1 MIAER
6 LRQALKA
13 PFILTGSDYGGIT
26 VSASI
31 GVATGERASVED
43 FLRDADIAMHRAK
56 WDGKNRH
63 VVFESGMQDMVQS
76 RMELEMDLRSALEH
90 DEFFLLYQ
98 PTFDLRGMVP
108 TGVEA
113 LIRWRSGVR
122 GVVQPNDFIPLLEE
136 TGLIVEVGRWVLD
149 EACRQAAVWHERE
162 HPINVAVNV
171 SARQLETDDFIADV
185 SHALAASGLKPSAL
199 TLEITETALMRNPE
213 QTARRLHAVKDLGV
227 RIAIDDFG
235 TGYSSFAHL
244 KQFPVDTLKI
254 DRSFISQLSE
264 NPEGETLLRTLVQLG
279 KALAIET
286 LAEGI
291 ELEHQLELLQDE
303 HCDSGQ
309 GFLFARPLSVED
321 AEALLQNWRPGDRP
335 QATDEL
341 EPPAA
346 PQPTSHEG
354 SRTHSEVLST
364 GTRSKR
370 ILAAGSEGS

>member
-1 MIAER
+1 
-6 LRQALKA
+6 
-13 PFILTGSDYGGIT
+13 
-26 VSASI
+26 
-31 GVATGERASVED
+31 
-43 FLRDADIAMHRAK
+43 MHRAK

-63 VVFESGMQDMVQS
+63 VVFESGMQDVVQS

-90 DEFFLLYQ
+90 EEFFLLYQ

-136 TGLIVEVGRWVLD
+136 TGLIVEVGRWVLE
-149 EACRQAAVWHERE
+149 EACRQAAIWHDGE
-162 HPINVAVNV
+162 HPISVAVNV
-171 SARQLETDDFIADV
+171 STRQLETDEFIADV
-185 SHALAASGLKPSAL
+185 SHALESSGLTPSAL
-199 TLEITETALMRNPE
+199 TLEITETALMRHPE
-213 QTARRLHAVKDLGV
+213 ETARRLHAIKALGV

-279 KALAIET
+279 KALSIET

-303 HCDSGQ
+303 RCDSGQ

-321 AEALLQNWRPGDRP
+321 VELLVQNWHAGDRP
-335 QATDEL
+335 KGAAEI
-341 EPPAA
+341 EPSAP
-346 PQPTSHEG
+346 PQPPSRSG
-354 SRTHSEVLST
+354 ARTHADVLST
-364 GTRSKR
+364 GPRPQR
-370 ILAAGSEGS
+370 MLAPGGDGS